1 MIEDSDKLI
10 IDALIVDFNNIKYFF
25 VNRYFEKNSVVR
37 LCNSLL
43 TECLESKN
51 KMKTFKNRKRV
62 DELSSEIEEYR
73 NYIENT
79 FEDYGV

>member
-1 MIEDSDKLI
+1 MSEDSDNII
-10 IDALIVDFNNIKYFF
+10 IDALTVDFNNIKYFF

-43 TECLESKN
+43 IECLESKN
-51 KMKTFKNRKRV
+51 KMKTFKNRKRI
-62 DELSSEIEEYR
+62 DELSSQIEEYR